1 MFVTNG
7 GREVEGQVAEHDF
20 AQVRNYNHVDDVDDI
35 DDDESSLTM
44 LMMTMIVML
53 MTMVLMTMLMMLMK
67 ALYDADHYANET
79 LMERR

>member
-35 DDDESSLTM
+35 DDDDDDDVDDDVDDVDES
-44 LMMTMIVML
+44 II
-53 MTMVLMTMLMMLMK
+53 
-67 ALYDADHYANET
+67 
-79 LMERR
+79 